1 MLNIVIIP
9 CLQDNYAYLIHDPK
23 SQETALI
30 DAPEH
35 KPIISELDKRGW
47 KLQKILLTH
56 HHMDHVSGLEPLL
69 KAYNPIVFGAE
80 RDQERLPSLHF
91 KLKEG
96 DIFNVGEY
104 DFLVYDVS
112 GHTIGH
118 IAVYSQLA
126 EVMFTADSL
135 MALGCG
141 RLFEGSAELMWQ
153 SLNKLMALPPAT
165 LIYSGHEYSEKNL
178 AFAISVEPENKAL
191 VIRGETIRENC
202 KSRKPNIPNSLAV
215 ELETN
220 PFLRV
225 KEPNLKKLLNMETS
239 SNTEVFARLRK
250 MRDNFS

>member
-1 MLNIVIIP
+1 
-9 CLQDNYAYLIHDPK
+9 
-23 SQETALI
+23 
-30 DAPEH
+30 
-35 KPIISELDKRGW
+35 
-47 KLQKILLTH
+47 
-56 HHMDHVSGLEPLL
+56 
-69 KAYNPIVFGAE
+69 
-80 RDQERLPSLHF
+80 
-91 KLKEG
+91 
-96 DIFNVGEY
+96 
-104 DFLVYDVS
+104 
-112 GHTIGH
+112 
-118 IAVYSQLA
+118 
-126 EVMFTADSL
+126 MFTADSL

-239 SNTEVFARLRK
+239 SNIEVFARLRK
-250 MRDNFS
+250 MRDSFS